1 MTALTVEQREA
12 VATARDPYLR
22 VVDPVSQTEY
32 VLVRADIF
40 ERLQNRIFD
49 AEPLSSEEKN
59 QLFVEAARRA
69 HWDDPEFDVYND
81 LDPRRDR

>member
-22 VVDPVSQTEY
+22 IVDPDSQTEY

-49 AEPLSSEEKN
+49 AEPMSPEEKN
-59 QLFVEAARRA
+59 QLFAEAARRA

-81 LDPRRDR
+81 LDPRRTP

>member
-22 VVDPVSQTEY
+22 IVDPDSQTEY

-40 ERLQNRIFD
+40 ERLQNRMFD
-49 AEPLSSEEKN
+49 AEPMSPEEKN
-59 QLFVEAARRA
+59 QLFAEAARRA

-81 LDPRRDR
+81 LDPRRTP